1 MIGDPT
7 GKNETRKPLTR
18 EQVVANAQTYRE
30 QVFKILDPE
39 RTRIEFNSRW
49 LNALGA
55 EGMIRLASHYTVA
68 RMLEREDFAKR
79 YREQQSIAV
88 HEFLYPLLQGY
99 DSVALQADL
108 ELGGTDQKFNLLMGR
123 HLQAAYGQKPQ
134 CIATVPILEGLD
146 GVQKMSKS
154 LNNYIGVSDPPREMF
169 GKVMKISDTLMW
181 RYFDLLSFRSIREIN
196 ELRDRVEAGANPRD
210 VKFELARELVARFH
224 GATEAEAA
232 MRDFIAQFSEGALPD
247 DIQEVALAG
256 PPEGLPLA
264 RALKEAGLVASTSEA
279 NRQIQQRAVRI
290 DRQRVEDRTVMLA
303 PGRAYLLQVGTRRYA
318 RLVLTSS

>member
-1 MIGDPT
+1 
-7 GKNETRKPLTR
+7 
-18 EQVVANAQTYRE
+18 
-30 QVFKILDPE
+30 
-39 RTRIEFNSRW
+39 
-49 LNALGA
+49 
-55 EGMIRLASHYTVA
+55 
-68 RMLEREDFAKR
+68 
-79 YREQQSIAV
+79 
-88 HEFLYPLLQGY
+88 
-99 DSVALQADL
+99 
-108 ELGGTDQKFNLLMGR
+108 
-123 HLQAAYGQKPQ
+123 
-134 CIATVPILEGLD
+134 
-146 GVQKMSKS
+146 MSKS

-196 ELRDRVEAGANPRD
+196 ELRDRVEAGTNPRD